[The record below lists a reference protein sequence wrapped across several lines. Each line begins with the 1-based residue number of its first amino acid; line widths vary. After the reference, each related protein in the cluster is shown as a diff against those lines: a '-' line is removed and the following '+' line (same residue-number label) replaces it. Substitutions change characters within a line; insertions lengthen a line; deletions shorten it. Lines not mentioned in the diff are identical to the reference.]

1 MGLGF
6 RGLGVLGFAALEEC
20 VLVWGLQCYY
30 GLGRV
35 SKVKRLTIA
44 GVKLG

>member
-20 VLVWGLQCYY
+20 VLV